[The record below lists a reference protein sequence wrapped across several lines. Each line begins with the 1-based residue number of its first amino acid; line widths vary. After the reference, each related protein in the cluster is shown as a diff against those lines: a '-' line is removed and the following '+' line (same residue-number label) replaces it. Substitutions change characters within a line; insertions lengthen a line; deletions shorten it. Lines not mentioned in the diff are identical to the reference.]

1 MKKVLITGGEGDIAK
16 AISRLLEEKKEYIV
30 KSPGKSEMDVTSI
43 ESVKRFVEQFVPD
56 ILINNAGYVVPQ
68 SIKSC
73 DISKEKKSIEINLFG
88 VFNCASAVLEKN
100 QDALIINIGSSAATK
115 IHGTWSSYCATKSG
129 VVMATQCWANDN
141 VNTIC
146 LSPGR
151 TETKM
156 RKSLFPE
163 EDVKTLLRAEDF
175 AQIVMKAIEGQY
187 PNGSHINVTKNNV
200 AELINQ

>member
-16 AISRLLEEKKEYIV
+16 AIAHLLEEKKEYII
-30 KSPGKSEMDVTSI
+30 KTPGKSEMDVTSI
-43 ESVKRFVEQFVPD
+43 EAVRSLTEQFVPD

-68 SIKSC
+68 SIKNC

-88 VFNCASAVLEKN
+88 VFNCSAAVLEKN
-100 QDALIINIGSSAATK
+100 PDALIINIGSSAATK
-115 IHGTWSSYCATKSG
+115 VHGTWSSYCATKAG
-129 VVMATQCWANDN
+129 VVMATECWADDG
-141 VNTIC
+141 VHVIC

-163 EDVKTLLRAEDF
+163 EDANTLLRAEDF
-175 AQIVMKAIEGQY
+175 AKIVMKAIEGCY
-187 PNGSHINVTKNNV
+187 PNGSHINVTKDNV
-200 AELINQ
+200 AELINH